1 MTIPEKFYTGVGS
14 RETPAEYLAI
24 MTELATYLNKT
35 GWTLRSGGSWGA
47 DEAFQ
52 KGVSNYS
59 NIFLPRLNWRK
70 EDGIVGR
77 FIDDTELVREA
88 MYIVSKFDL
97 HEDWDNL
104 LNSRGDG
111 GLMTVKLH
119 TRNVFQVLGD
129 NLRNPSKFLVCYT
142 NDGAIDLSEMTR
154 GTGGTRTAMRLAC
167 HFNVPIFNL
176 KRPEHKLRILN
187 WIEEMKEKD
196 LKKNHKIITDIT
208 PETSM
213 KRTSRLKI

>member
-1 MTIPEKFYTGVGS
+1 MTILEKFYTGVGS
-14 RETPAEYLAI
+14 RETPAEYLEI
-24 MTELATYLNKT
+24 MTQLAIYLEKT
-35 GWTLRSGGSWGA
+35 GWILRSGGSWGA

-77 FIDDTELVREA
+77 FISDTELVRDA
-88 MYIVSKFDL
+88 MYIISKYDL

-129 NLRNPSKFLVCYT
+129 NLKNPSKFLVCYT

-154 GTGGTRTAMRLAC
+154 STGGTRTAMRLAC
-167 HFNVPIFNL
+167 HFQVPIFNL

-187 WIEEMKEKD
+187 WIEEMKEIE
-196 LKKNHKIITDIT
+196 LKKNNNLITDSHPDTRI
-208 PETSM
+208 
-213 KRTSRLKI
+213 KRTSRLII

>member
-1 MTIPEKFYTGVGS
+1 MTILEKFYTGIGS

-70 EDGIVGR
+70 DDGIVGR
-77 FIDDTELVREA
+77 FIDDTELVRDA
-88 MYIVSKFDL
+88 MYIVSKYDL

-129 NLRNPSKFLVCYT
+129 NLKNPSKFLVCYT
-142 NDGAIDLSEMTR
+142 NDGAIDLSEMSR
-154 GTGGTRTAMRLAC
+154 STGGTRTAMRLAC
-167 HFNVPIFNL
+167 HFQVPIFNL
-176 KRPEHKLRILN
+176 RRPDHKLRILN
-187 WIEEMKEKD
+187 WIEEMKEIE
-196 LKKNHKIITDIT
+196 LKKNNKIITNISQDS
-208 PETSM
+208 SM
-213 KRTSRLKI
+213 KRTARLKI

>member
-1 MTIPEKFYTGVGS
+1 MTILEKFYTGIGS
-14 RETPAEYLAI
+14 RETPAEYLSI

-70 EDGIVGR
+70 DDGIVGR
-77 FIDDTELVREA
+77 FIDDTELVRDA
-88 MYIVSKFDL
+88 MYIVSKYDL

-111 GLMTVKLH
+111 GVMTVKQH
-119 TRNVFQVLGD
+119 TRNVFQVSGD
-129 NLRNPSKFLVCYT
+129 NIRNPSKFLVCYT
-142 NDGAIDLSEMTR
+142 NDGAIDLSEMSR
-154 GTGGTRTAMRLAC
+154 STGGTRTAMRLAY
-167 HFNVPIFNL
+167 HFQVPIFNL
-176 KRPEHKLRILN
+176 KRPEHKLRIIN
-187 WIEEMKEKD
+187 WIEEMKETE
-196 LKKNHKIITDIT
+196 LKKNNKIITNINKDPSIKK
-208 PETSM
+208 S
-213 KRTSRLKI
+213 SRLKI

>member
-1 MTIPEKFYTGVGS
+1 MTILEKFYTGVGS

-35 GWTLRSGGSWGA
+35 GWKLRSGGSWGA

-154 GTGGTRTAMRLAC
+154 STGGTRTAMRLAC
-167 HFNVPIFNL
+167 HFKVPIFNL

-196 LKKNHKIITDIT
+196 LKKDHKIITDIA
-208 PETSM
+208 PETSI